1 MFSSIEL
8 PSPSSMSVALN
19 QWKKWHFLPHD
30 PVNGQ
35 IKCMSAVATFFIIV
49 RLCLI
54 SCGKLLVAC
63 RTHFCRELDTTVIF
77 PAPPSTQSVIQ
88 LSVTGLSA
96 RCQIYHT
103 YILLHIVSSFFC
115 HWHACT
121 CTMFEGFGEED
132 PLPYQVIQRRGNFG
146 EPRENFTRSWEEY
159 KQGFG
164 DLEQEFW
171 WGNDKISRLTRE
183 QSMMM
188 RIELEAH
195 DGRVAIA
202 EYDTFR

>member
-1 MFSSIEL
+1 MH
-8 PSPSSMSVALN
+8 ALV
-19 QWKKWHFLPHD
+19 Q
-30 PVNGQ
+30 
-35 IKCMSAVATFFIIV
+35 CMKD
-49 RLCLI
+49 L
-54 SCGKLLVAC
+54 GK
-63 RTHFCRELDTTVIF
+63 
-77 PAPPSTQSVIQ
+77 
-88 LSVTGLSA
+88 
-96 RCQIYHT
+96 
-103 YILLHIVSSFFC
+103 
-115 HWHACT
+115 
-121 CTMFEGFGEED
+121 ED